1 DGLRYEDEFVKH
13 KILDAIGDLYL
24 LGKSLVGEFRGFK
37 SGHALNNKLLR
48 ALLAKPDAYE
58 IVTFEDAG
66 TAPISFM
73 RPAAAVCFL
82 LVSFDGHFGGRF
94 FCLFVYLEAC
104 LEVLRKVSLG
114 DRAGLATEASW
125 LLPESHRRLGVCRRS
140 GMQGYVLAN
149 DGGSGL

>member
-1 DGLRYEDEFVKH
+1 
-13 KILDAIGDLYL
+13 
-24 LGKSLVGEFRGFK
+24 
-37 SGHALNNKLLR
+37 
-48 ALLAKPDAYE
+48 
-58 IVTFEDAG
+58 
-66 TAPISFM
+66 
-73 RPAAAVCFL
+73 FL

-94 FCLFVYLEAC
+94 FCFFIYLEAC

-149 DGGSGL
+149 DGGSGLATMVTRQAFQGRPQIGVADLPGGFEQGLSCDN